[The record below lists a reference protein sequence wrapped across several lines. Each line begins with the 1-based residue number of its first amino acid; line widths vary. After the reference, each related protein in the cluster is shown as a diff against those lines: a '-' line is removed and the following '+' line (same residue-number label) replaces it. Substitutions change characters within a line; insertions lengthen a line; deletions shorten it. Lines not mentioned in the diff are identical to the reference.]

1 MRYEMRAA
9 RLLREAERQP
19 CQQAQGESE
28 LRQRRVPLAKR
39 EV

>member
-1 MRYEMRAA
+1 MRAT
-9 RLLREAERQP
+9 RLLREAERQS
-19 CQQAQGESE
+19 CQQAKSESE